1 MNKTLMSASVF
12 VSSSVIPGTTV
23 TDAIKEFVANGI
35 THVEWSGGHQTGPES
50 IDDVLATASDSLA
63 SRLHN
68 YFPPPNAD
76 FVLNLA
82 SPDRETA
89 SLSIEHVEKA
99 LQISA
104 SVGAPKYGVHAGFFF
119 DPDPAQLGRPFA
131 NVILNDRQEAF
142 DRFLE
147 RYLRLQELAASL
159 DVQLY
164 VENNVL
170 SQANARTFNGEKALM
185 LLDAEDWHELNQAG
199 VQNLLLDLAHLKV
212 SCSSLGLDYAEQA
225 KELFGVSD
233 YIHASEPSGT
243 TDTNQPIVDWDGVLA
258 PVKEL
263 YWVNKEVTVEI
274 YTSLQDAINSAD
286 LISSVLH
293 S

>member
-1 MNKTLMSASVF
+1 MPAPVF
-12 VSSSVIPGTTV
+12 LSSSVISGTTV
-23 TDAIKEFVANGI
+23 PDAIKQFMANGI

-50 IDDVLATASDSLA
+50 IYDVLATASESLA

-82 SPDRETA
+82 SPDHKIA
-89 SLSIEHVEKA
+89 SLSIDHVEKA

-131 NVILNDRQEAF
+131 NVILNDRRDAL

-147 RYLRLQELAASL
+147 RYLRLQELAADL
-159 DVQLY
+159 GVQLY

-170 SQANARTFNGEKALM
+170 SRANAKTFNGEKALM

-212 SCSSLGLDYAEQA
+212 SCSSLGSDYAEQA
-225 KELFGVSD
+225 KELFGGSD
-233 YIHASEPSGT
+233 YIHASEPSST
-243 TDTNQPIVDWDGVLA
+243 NDTNQSIVDWDGVLA

-263 YWVNKEVTVEI
+263 SWVKKDVTVEI
-274 YTSLQDAINSAD
+274 YTSLKDAINSAE
-286 LISSVLH
+286 LISRAICP
-293 S
+293 